1 MRPATPS
8 LMPTSSMPGA
18 LIHELRLVEPM
29 WLELTKASSINGA
42 DHKTFI
48 NFALVIEMEWIA
60 SRKVTALHFMAG
72 FQVEVKENPDAI
84 FLLLERG
91 VQ

>member
-1 MRPATPS
+1 
-8 LMPTSSMPGA
+8 
-18 LIHELRLVEPM
+18 M
-29 WLELTKASSINGA
+29 WLELTKPSSIN
-42 DHKTFI
+42 DEDQKTFI

-72 FQVEVKENPDAI
+72 FRVEVKENPDAI
-84 FLLLERG
+84 FLSLERG